1 MASTLVEVSGVAGK
15 VTVVPLK
22 LEVVTPSEPAIM
34 LVSCVTP
41 MEMLPPPTLGTTA
54 SRDEPAGNGLAEVV
68 SRSSR

>member
-1 MASTLVEVSGVAGK
+1 MAGK

-22 LEVVTPSEPAIM
+22 LDGVRPKDPAIM

-41 MEMLPPPTLGTTA
+41 TEILPPPTLGITA
-54 SRDEPAGNGLAEVV
+54 NSDEPAGNGLAEVV